1 MALVAR
7 IYPLPRRG
15 LSDEAIGYPERLCI
29 VRSRRPNMTPNE
41 PMTDKMDHAPPD
53 LVIW

>member
-7 IYPLPRRG
+7 IYPLARRG

-41 PMTDKMDHAPPD
+41 PMTDKIDHAPPD